1 MTTGLRLTARRPW
14 LLVIPVLAD
23 LFIWLAPPIAVTELL
38 RRFLLIW
45 EGLLRA
51 ATPSGQLGS
60 MQDMLKGVREMLM
73 QAGVQINLVET
84 ISGNWLNAPS
94 AVASAQSTRLTFISD
109 MILAPVGIG
118 LPLPRIAAAPW
129 QGKPIEVKSFGV
141 ALLIVLAFWLVGQV
155 LVALYLWWA
164 TAGWPRAAEDSS
176 AGEAPQTRAPGG
188 LRLLAQLML
197 FSILLGLAVFVLRL
211 PLGAA
216 VTLMVLS
223 GSPVSALLFAAVGGI
238 TLWALLWF
246 LISVFFVSEAM
257 LLDGQPLW
265 RSGLQ
270 SVAVIRGQGLR
281 MIALIITINLLMVG
295 FRAVWGILGQ
305 TPGGA
310 VVAIVG
316 NAFLA
321 TSMLLAVFA
330 YYEELHRLWRARRA
344 QARSNWDP
352 RVQMRE

>member
-1 MTTGLRLTARRPW
+1 MTTGLRQGARQPW
-14 LLVIPVLAD
+14 LLVIPVLTD
-23 LFIWLAPPIAVTELL
+23 LFIWLAPPLVVTELL
-38 RRFLLIW
+38 RRFLLVW

-51 ATPSGQLGS
+51 TTPSGQLGAMES
-60 MQDMLKGVREMLM
+60 VLEGAQDALM
-73 QAGVQINLVET
+73 QVGTQINLVEMIT
-84 ISGNWLNAPS
+84 GNWLNAPS
-94 AVASAQSTRLTFISD
+94 AVAAAQSPRLTFITD

-118 LPLPRIAAAPW
+118 LKLPPIAAAPW
-129 QGKPIEVKSFGV
+129 QGQPIEMKSAGV
-141 ALLIVLAFWLVGQV
+141 ALLIMLALWLVGQV

-164 TAGWPRAAEDSS
+164 IAGWPQESKEASSGAA
-176 AGEAPQTRAPGG
+176 ARTRAPGG
-188 LRLLAQLML
+188 LRLVGQLML
-197 FSILLGLAVFVLRL
+197 FSVLLGLAIFTLRL

-223 GSPVSALLFAAVGGI
+223 GSPVSALLFAAIGGI

-265 RSGLQ
+265 RSALQ

-281 MIALIITINLLMVG
+281 MIALIITINLVMVG
-295 FRAVWGILGQ
+295 FRAVWGILGR

-321 TSMLLAVFA
+321 TGMLLAVFA
-330 YYEELHRLWRARRA
+330 YYDELHRLWRARRA
-344 QARSNWDP
+344 QARSSWDP
-352 RVQMRE
+352 HIQMRE